1 MGADIVGEKVFNM
14 DPAAPPAEKVFRAA
28 DPAISNVAT
37 PGDFA
42 AEFPT
47 PLDTTEVLDL
57 CEDLGVW
64 SAIPEEKI
72 GLKSYTWREMT
83 SLAFTSGSQY
93 IAFADGVCPEE
104 YAHDGSNETV
114 DLKNLGAK
122 KSLTISDIMHS
133 AASIGAGY
141 GISALLGGYAA
152 SAGMPGGQDAATF
165 VKDQIAD
172 LKAKEVRL
180 GMTLVLN
187 GWDNMLVN
195 GSTAV
200 SALEFNGIVA
210 QVTAANGAHV
220 TSGTTSGSFSA
231 DAFDQFLGAS
241 CAKATDIFGHPA
253 AIQGLMSAYFQV
265 QYQGSQVVQYTDG
278 NRIVPGINFAGFV
291 NTGIGR
297 LAVHADTRFP
307 RTSNGTGGFS
317 SIIYALRM
325 VQNGE
330 PLVYKLT
337 QIPLSLRDLVPG
349 CTAISFEV
357 WVKTALIIKA
367 MCAQSAY
374 PAVFSGPVTTT
385 CTIIG

>member
-1 MGADIVGEKVFNM
+1 MAEDIVGEKVLNM

-42 AEFPT
+42 AEFPN
-47 PLDTTEVLDL
+47 PLDPTEVLDL

-64 SAIPEEKI
+64 SAIPEEKT
-72 GLKSYTWREMT
+72 GLKTYTWREMT
-83 SLAFTSGSQY
+83 SLAFTSGTQY
-93 IAFADGVCPEE
+93 IAFTDGACPEE
-104 YAHDGSNETV
+104 YAHDGSNESV

-122 KSLTISDIMHS
+122 KSLTVSDIMHS

-152 SAGMPGGQDAATF
+152 SSGMPGGQDAATF

-187 GWDNMLVN
+187 GWDDMLVN

-200 SALEFNGIVA
+200 SALEFNGIVQ

-220 TSGTTSGSFSA
+220 SSGTVSGSFNA
-231 DAFDQFLGAS
+231 NAFDQFLAAS
-241 CAKATDIFGHPA
+241 CAKPTDIFGHPA

-278 NRIVPGINFAGFV
+278 ARLVPGINFAGFV
-291 NTGIGR
+291 NTGVGR

-317 SIIYALRM
+317 SVIYALRM
-325 VQNGE
+325 QHNGE
-330 PLVYKLT
+330 PLVYKIT

-349 CTAISFEV
+349 CTAISFEI
-357 WVKTALIIKA
+357 WVKTALIIKS
-367 MCAQSAY
+367 MCAQGAY
-374 PAVFSGPVTTT
+374 PAIFDGPIATT

>member
-1 MGADIVGEKVFNM
+1 
-14 DPAAPPAEKVFRAA
+14 
-28 DPAISNVAT
+28 
-37 PGDFA
+37 
-42 AEFPT
+42 
-47 PLDTTEVLDL
+47 
-57 CEDLGVW
+57 
-64 SAIPEEKI
+64 
-72 GLKSYTWREMT
+72 
-83 SLAFTSGSQY
+83 
-93 IAFADGVCPEE
+93 
-104 YAHDGSNETV
+104 
-114 DLKNLGAK
+114 
-122 KSLTISDIMHS
+122 
-133 AASIGAGY
+133 
-141 GISALLGGYAA
+141 
-152 SAGMPGGQDAATF
+152 
-165 VKDQIAD
+165 
-172 LKAKEVRL
+172 
-180 GMTLVLN
+180 
-187 GWDNMLVN
+187 
-195 GSTAV
+195 
-200 SALEFNGIVA
+200 
-210 QVTAANGAHV
+210 
-220 TSGTTSGSFSA
+220 
-231 DAFDQFLGAS
+231 
-241 CAKATDIFGHPA
+241 
-253 AIQGLMSAYFQV
+253 
-265 QYQGSQVVQYTDG
+265 VQYTDG